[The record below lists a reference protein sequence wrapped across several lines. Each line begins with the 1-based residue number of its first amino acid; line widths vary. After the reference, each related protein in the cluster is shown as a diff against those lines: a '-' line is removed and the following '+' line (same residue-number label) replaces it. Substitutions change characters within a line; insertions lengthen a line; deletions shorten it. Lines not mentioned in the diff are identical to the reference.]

1 MTNRKPYRGRK
12 CIQLCLQKSS
22 EGHKIVETMKNM
34 NRVFKIQGQTMCPTV
49 SSEGHKIVVH
59 NG

>member
-1 MTNRKPYRGRK
+1 MYPTV
-12 CIQLCLQKSS
+12 SS
-22 EGHKIVETMKNM
+22 EGHKIVQTINNM